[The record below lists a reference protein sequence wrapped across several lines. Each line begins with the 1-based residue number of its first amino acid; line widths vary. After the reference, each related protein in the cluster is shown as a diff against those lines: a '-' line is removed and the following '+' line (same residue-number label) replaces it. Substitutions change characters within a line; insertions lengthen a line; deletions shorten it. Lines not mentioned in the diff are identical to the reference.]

1 MKRLNR
7 AIAACAFLLVLVS
20 RAPAAGPFTVNV
32 TNDTHAATPGSS
44 ALDAAGH
51 ISLRSAI
58 EAANAQSGAT
68 TINLPIG
75 IYTLTLG
82 ELSVAPSGGKTL
94 IVQTSGGNASNT
106 IISQTDGTNRVFNID
121 IASVGSTSVT
131 ISGAT
136 IRGGHDQAD
145 VLGGAGILAGSVS
158 STPKDVLTISNCI
171 VANNRCSPPN
181 ASYTSQPGGGI
192 QMAGG
197 DLIIFNC
204 TFSNNTSAASMGGAI
219 AMIAQS
225 VTSSLTIAGSTF
237 SNNAMTNNS
246 GSGPDGGGAIY
257 INTTAGSTHVIG
269 SSTFSSNSVAGN
281 SGNTY
286 GGAINFNTGI
296 LNITNSIFLGN
307 NAVGQGGQ
315 GGAIYVD
322 SGSANISYCRIVG
335 NTAPNGGAGVYN
347 HGTNGATTIAQNNWW
362 GCNGGPGALGCDAA
376 SSNGG
381 TLTVNPFIV
390 LTNTASPPS
399 ILPNQSTTLTASFL
413 RNSTGAVLN
422 VSQISVLIGLPVTW
436 GNAVLGTLSAQQT
449 SIQANGTA
457 TATYTAGNAGGAGHA
472 DATVDSGT
480 ATAPVTVTC
489 PSITAVASGG
499 GSICPGGSS
508 SVSVT
513 VSGGTAP
520 YTITLNNGGG
530 TQSGNGPFTFF
541 VSPAATTTYSIA
553 FGQDAHSCP
562 VTASG
567 SATVTVGTLSAPA
580 IPASPAI
587 VYANSGANQAT
598 GPPALAAYTW
608 TISNGVIIGPANLPS
623 ISYVAGVSGNVMLG
637 LTVSNGSGCSA
648 TNSFNVPIVAGFS
661 VRSNLTFIDALAA
674 NTMGIAFDG
683 TNYWS
688 CSGGSSAGLRLA
700 RYTSSGVSNGLY
712 AAGLDFRSVFARSD
726 GTVLARAFGT
736 NVIYQQTSPGVFAS
750 SGVSLTGGTLDPQS
764 SMVLNGAET
773 EFVAMNAGVVS
784 RWSTNG
790 TYLGSVTLLGFG
802 TLSGE
807 NGFPQNRGMAAFG
820 SLWLTYSG
828 AGIVSLW
835 DYSGNRLAQLPLPGA
850 GTGFDSAF
858 SFSFCNGKV
867 FIVDVAGGRWRAFD
881 LFTGAAV
888 AVIAAES
895 DATWNA
901 DVTNKIFAAGAI
913 PRVDFISAVSGD
925 PVPTLTQLRSY
936 QSVLVY
942 SDFPFNNNI
951 AMGNVLADYID
962 QGGGVA
968 LATFAFYSGAGP
980 GIQGRLVS
988 GAYLPFTTGTQSSG
1002 TTQTLVAD
1010 LPSHPLLDG
1019 VASFNGGTSS
1029 FHNSPI
1035 AITAGSTLV
1044 AHWSN
1049 GQPLVGARDMAPGRI
1064 AGLNFFPPSNNAR
1077 SDFWLATTDG
1087 GRLMSDALL
1096 WSGRIPP
1103 VILTAPI
1110 DRIVPVGSPVT
1121 FSVVAAGGSPLSYQW
1136 RLNGTNIPAATNS
1149 ILTFTVQANSM
1160 GYYNVAVSN
1169 LYGITYSVNATLNPQ
1184 LRFVAPALSSSP
1196 NFPILL
1202 QNVDGST
1209 VDSNRAARVQISA
1222 ATNLSAVPS
1231 PWTPLT
1237 NAVTSSNGL
1246 LRVDGLK
1253 TTNST
1258 YRFFRA
1264 SEIP

>member
-7 AIAACAFLLVLVS
+7 AIAVCAFLLVLVG

-32 TNDTHAATPGSS
+32 TNDTHAVTPASS
-44 ALDAAGH
+44 ALDATGH

-82 ELSVAPSGGKTL
+82 ELLVAPSGGKTL

-121 IASVGSTSVT
+121 IASAGSTSVT
-131 ISGAT
+131 ISGVT
-136 IRGGHDQAD
+136 IRGGRDQAD
-145 VLGGAGILAGSVS
+145 ILGGAGILAGSVS
-158 STPKDVLTISNCI
+158 STPKDVLTISNCVI
-171 VANNRCSPPN
+171 ANNRCSPPN
-181 ASYTSQPGGGI
+181 TNYTSQPGGGI

-204 TFSNNTSAASMGGAI
+204 TFSNNISAASMGGGI

-225 VTSSLTIAGSTF
+225 VASSLTITGSTF
-237 SNNAMTNNS
+237 SNNSMTNTS

-257 INTTAGSTHVIG
+257 INTTAGSTHYIG
-269 SSTFSSNSVAGN
+269 SSTFSSNLVAGN
-281 SGNTY
+281 FGTTY
-286 GGAINFNTGI
+286 GGAIHLNTGT
-296 LNITNSIFLGN
+296 LNVTNSTFTAN
-307 NAVGQGGQ
+307 SATGQGGQ
-315 GGAIYVD
+315 GGAIFVD
-322 SGSANISYCRIVG
+322 SGNANISYCRIVG
-335 NTAPNGGAGVYN
+335 NIAPSGGAGVYN

-362 GCNGGPGALGCDAA
+362 GCNGGPSALGCDAA

-390 LTNTASPPS
+390 LTNTASPAG

-472 DATVDSGT
+472 DAMVENGV
-480 ATAPVTVTC
+480 ATAQITVIC
-489 PSITAVASGG
+489 PSITAVVSGG
-499 GSICPGGSS
+499 GSICPGGTASV

-513 VSGGTAP
+513 GGTSP
-520 YTITLNNGGG
+520 YTITLDNGGG
-530 TQSGNGPFTFF
+530 TQSGPGPFTFS
-541 VSPAATTTYSIA
+541 VSPAATTTYSISS
-553 FGQDAHSCP
+553 GQDAHSCP
-562 VTASG
+562 VTPSG
-567 SATVTVGTLSAPA
+567 NALVTVGALATPS
-580 IPASPAI
+580 ITASPAS
-587 VYANSGANQAT
+587 VYANSGANQAA
-598 GPPALAAYTW
+598 GPPAMTTYSW
-608 TISNGVIIGPANLPS
+608 TISNGVIIGPANLQS
-623 ISYVAGVSGNVMLG
+623 ISYVAGVSGNVALG

-648 TNSFNVPIVAGFS
+648 SNLLSVPITTGFS
-661 VRSNLTFIDALAA
+661 VHSNLTFIDALAA
-674 NTMGIAFDG
+674 NTMGMAFDG

-688 CSGGSSAGLRLA
+688 CSGGSSAGVRLA
-700 RYTSSGVSNGLY
+700 RYTSAGISNGLY
-712 AAGLDFRSVFARSD
+712 AAGLDFRSIFTRAD
-726 GTVLARAFGT
+726 GTVLARAF
-736 NVIYQQTSPGVFAS
+736 NSRIIYQQISPGVFS
-750 SGVSLTGGTLDPQS
+750 NSVTLTGGTLDAQS
-764 SMVLNGAET
+764 SVVLNSDNT
-773 EFVAMNAGVVS
+773 EFIAMSGGTVS
-784 RWSTNG
+784 RWNTNG
-790 TYLGSVTLLGFG
+790 TNLASVTLQGFASL
-802 TLSGE
+802 TGE
-807 NGFPQNRGMAAFG
+807 DMQPQSRGIAAYG
-820 SLWLTYSG
+820 GLWLTYSG

-835 DYSGNRLAQLPLPGA
+835 DYSGNRLAQIPLPGA
-850 GTGFDSAF
+850 GTSFDSDY
-858 SFSFCNGKV
+858 SFSFCNAKV

-881 LFTGAAV
+881 LFNGAAV
-888 AVIAAES
+888 AAIGAEG

-901 DVTNKIFAAGAI
+901 DVTNKIFAAGAVR
-913 PRVDFISAVSGD
+913 RVDFIRVVSGD
-925 PVPTLTQLRSY
+925 PLPTLGQLRSY

-942 SDFPFNNNI
+942 SDSPFNDSI

-968 LATFAFYSGAGP
+968 LATFAFYNGAGL

-988 GAYLPFTTGTQSSG
+988 GGYLPFTTGSATSG

-1029 FHNSPI
+1029 FRNSPI

-1044 AHWSN
+1044 AHWSD

-1064 AGLNFFPPSNNAR
+1064 AGLNFFPPSNNGR

-1103 VILTAPI
+1103 MILSAPT
-1110 DRIVPVGSPVT
+1110 DRIVPVGSAVS
-1121 FSVVAAGGSPLSYQW
+1121 FSVVASGASPLSYQW

-1149 ILTFTVQANSM
+1149 ILTFTVQTNSM
-1160 GYYNVAVSN
+1160 GFYSVAVSN
-1169 LYGITYSVNATLNPQ
+1169 LYGMTYSVNASLNPQ
-1184 LRFVAPALSSSP
+1184 LRFVTPGVSVGG
-1196 NFPILL
+1196 NFPVLL
-1202 QNVDGST
+1202 QNVDGSF

-1222 ATNLSAVPS
+1222 TTNLLGAPA

-1246 LRVDGLK
+1246 LRVDGLN
-1253 TTNST
+1253 TTNSVRR
-1258 YRFFRA
+1258 YFRA
-1264 SEIP
+1264 TETP